1 MIFKIRFIVATT
13 EKKDTSLKE
22 SIKDKEKKKLIL
34 WNDEVNSFDF
44 VIDSLIEV
52 CGHSPEQAETCTWI
66 AHFKGKCPVKTGS
79 YNELKPLYSEMTNR
93 KLTMGIR

>member
-1 MIFKIRFIVATT
+1 MILKIRFIVATK
-13 EKKDTSLKE
+13 EKKYTDIKE
-22 SIKDKEKKKLIL
+22 STKDKEKRKLIL

-66 AHFKGKCPVKTGS
+66 AHFKGKCPVKSGS
-79 YNELKPLYSEMTNR
+79 FDELKPLYSELTNR
-93 KLTMGIR
+93 KLTVEIR

>member
-1 MIFKIRFIVATT
+1 MIFKIRFIVATK
-13 EKKDTSLKE
+13 EKKDIGLKE
-22 SIKDKEKKKLIL
+22 STKDIEKKKLIL

-66 AHFKGKCPVKTGS
+66 AHFKGKCPVKSGTFDA
-79 YNELKPLYSEMTNR
+79 LKPFYSEMTNR
-93 KLTMGIR
+93 KLTVEIR